1 MKNKKLIITVGSIAV
16 VGILV
21 AGISMLGKDK
31 PSNADDIQQVESST
45 ETQSTESTLIVDADI
60 KDDAMVEM
68 PDVEQ
73 DSNTDNTQE
82 NTDSTQ
88 GNSGAGHTIHDDGYI
103 SEEVLEGQEAARREN
118 AETAAFG
125 ETLPGDGTVD
135 EKLRDWVKSQGA
147 DYMLGWTIIFE
158 HGKGAGDQ
166 PTYGIYMNENSERY
180 LERFEVGD
188 YLPCN
193 TQLTGTM
200 EEYEAWMAQDLK
212 DTIMENGEEGEDYE
226 IRDDGTFVI
235 IID

>member
-1 MKNKKLIITVGSIAV
+1 MYKTFETAVKYGLLPEDALEDWDASITKSEAV
-16 VGILV
+16 EYFV
-21 AGISMLGKDK
+21 SMVT
-31 PSNADDIQQVESST
+31 NYT
-45 ETQSTESTLIVDADI
+45 
-60 KDDAMVEM
+60 
-68 PDVEQ
+68 
-73 DSNTDNTQE
+73 
-82 NTDSTQ
+82 
-88 GNSGAGHTIHDDGYI
+88 GNSGAGHTIHDDGYV
-103 SEEVLEGQEAARREN
+103 SEEALEAQEAARREN

-166 PTYGIYMNENSERY
+166 PTYGIYMDENSERY

-200 EEYEAWMAQDLK
+200 EEFMAWQAQNLK
-212 DTIMENGEEGEDYE
+212 DTIMENGEEGEDYRIE
-226 IRDDGTFVI
+226 DDGNFVI